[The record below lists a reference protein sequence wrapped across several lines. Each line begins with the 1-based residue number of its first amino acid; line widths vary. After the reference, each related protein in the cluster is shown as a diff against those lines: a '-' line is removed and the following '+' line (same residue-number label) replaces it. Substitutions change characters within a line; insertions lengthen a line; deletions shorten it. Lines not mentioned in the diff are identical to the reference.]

1 MNMLGKNLESIVK
14 KCNNKFSTP
23 TLLKLAIQVFVIV
36 FFFIYQILNR
46 IETLHN
52 LRFIHRDI
60 KPDNFVLGTS
70 N

>member
-1 MNMLGKNLESIVK
+1 MLGKNLESIVK